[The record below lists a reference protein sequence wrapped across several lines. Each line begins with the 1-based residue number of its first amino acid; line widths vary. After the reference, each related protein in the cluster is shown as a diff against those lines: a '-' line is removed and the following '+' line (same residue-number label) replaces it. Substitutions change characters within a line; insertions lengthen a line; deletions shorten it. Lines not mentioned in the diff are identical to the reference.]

1 MSILFAFAIEFIYRL
16 WKAPVK
22 YPSLSAK
29 AARKK
34 HMLSVLTLIDFI
46 VIIPLLQAA
55 WFAIQTQGLFSP
67 EHFADF
73 VVFRLIRIVSVLQ
86 IFKMYRKSQTVILL
100 QLVYKEVKNELA
112 ITFLISIQ
120 VILMATVLFYHFEEP
135 TNTDVHSIFD
145 ALWWAVI
152 TLTTVGYGDI
162 VPLTIGGKL
171 LGMGIAFS
179 GIALVTLPTGILTAA
194 FFRAIKT
201 RNDTSGTNIK
211 KTITQ
216 EKDGRLI
223 ALDDI
228 D

>member
-1 MSILFAFAIEFIYRL
+1 M
-16 WKAPVK
+16 
-22 YPSLSAK
+22 
-29 AARKK
+29 
-34 HMLSVLTLIDFI
+34 
-46 VIIPLLQAA
+46 
-55 WFAIQTQGLFSP
+55 
-67 EHFADF
+67 
-73 VVFRLIRIVSVLQ
+73 
-86 IFKMYRKSQTVILL
+86 
-100 QLVYKEVKNELA
+100 
-112 ITFLISIQ
+112 
-120 VILMATVLFYHFEEP
+120 FYHFEEP